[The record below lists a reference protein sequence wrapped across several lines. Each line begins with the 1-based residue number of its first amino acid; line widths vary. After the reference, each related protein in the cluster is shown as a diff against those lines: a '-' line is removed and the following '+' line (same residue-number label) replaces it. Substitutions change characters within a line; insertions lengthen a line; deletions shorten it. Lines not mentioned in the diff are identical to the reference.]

1 MSDHKQSRHVNR
13 SSRPRPGIIDDWE
26 NEGGSL
32 YWPDGDDR
40 TGIDSSVGHPDPAFA
55 LLDALPLGILI
66 TNSECEITYSNPAG
80 QKLYGESAARLVGTH
95 WRQTIDERDRS
106 AVPARWEKR
115 NGDDTPRMFEV
126 RIITGSGQRIWTRHS
141 IERLALDRGGG
152 GHIHT
157 IEDISRMKAAEEA
170 GSAALEDLSRERER
184 ARVTLESIGDA
195 VVSTDAKGRVTYL
208 NPVAEQLTGWAREKA
223 NGRPLDQVF
232 RVVDADTGKPIESPA
247 EQAIDCVQIV
257 QMPANCLLQRPDGT
271 ELAIEDSAAP
281 ILDEDGQLTGAVV
294 IFRDRRLSQENTTK
308 MAHLARHDALTGLA
322 NRVAF
327 AEHCEQAL
335 KLARR
340 HHTRAGLLF
349 IDLNHFKQINDA
361 LGHKAGDRLLRE
373 VSRKL
378 QACVR
383 GTDLVCRHGGDE
395 FVVLLGEIS
404 RPEDAGGIAAKMLT
418 AAARP
423 HRLQGAPVRLD
434 MSIGIALYPD
444 DGADMETLMSRADAA
459 MYHAKHDSAT
469 GYHFYQE
476 GMGRST
482 AREGIENAPNVTQRT
497 DGDRLSQR

>member
-1 MSDHKQSRHVNR
+1 MSHHKQIRQVTR
-13 SSRPRPGIIDDWE
+13 SSRPRPGILDDWE

-32 YWPDGDDR
+32 DWPGGDDR
-40 TGIDSSVGHPDPAFA
+40 AGIDKSAGHADPAFA

-66 TNSECEITYSNPAG
+66 TNSECEITYSNPAS
-80 QKLYGESAARLVGTH
+80 QKLYGASSARLFGKH

-106 AVPARWEKR
+106 AVPARWEER
-115 NGDDTPRMFEV
+115 EGDESPRMFEV
-126 RIITGSGQRIWTRHS
+126 RIVTGSGQRIWTRHS
-141 IERLALDRGGG
+141 IERLALDRAAD

-170 GSAALEDLSRERER
+170 GSTALEDLSRERER

-195 VVSTDAKGRVTYL
+195 VISTDAKGRVTYL
-208 NPVAEQLTGWAREKA
+208 NPVAEHLTGWPREKA
-223 NGRPLDQVF
+223 NGRLLDEVF

-247 EQAIDCVQIV
+247 DQAIDSVQIV
-257 QMPANCLLQRPDGT
+257 QMPANCLLQRPDGS

-281 ILDEDGQLTGAVV
+281 ILNENGQLTGAVV
-294 IFRDRRLSQENTTK
+294 IFRDRRLSRENTTK

-327 AEHCEQAL
+327 AEHFDQAL

-349 IDLNHFKQINDA
+349 IDLDQFKQINDA

-378 QACVR
+378 QGCVR
-383 GTDLVCRHGGDE
+383 STDLVCRHGGDE

-404 RPEDAGGIAAKMLT
+404 RAEDAGGIAAKMLT

-423 HRLQGAPVRLD
+423 HRLQGDLVRLD

-444 DGADMETLMSRADAA
+444 DGDDMETLISRADAA
-459 MYHAKHDSAT
+459 MYHAKHDSSA
-469 GYHFYQE
+469 GYYFHQE
-476 GMGRST
+476 GMKRSISQGR
-482 AREGIENAPNVTQRT
+482 IEQALNVTQRT
-497 DGDRLSQR
+497 DGDRLSRR